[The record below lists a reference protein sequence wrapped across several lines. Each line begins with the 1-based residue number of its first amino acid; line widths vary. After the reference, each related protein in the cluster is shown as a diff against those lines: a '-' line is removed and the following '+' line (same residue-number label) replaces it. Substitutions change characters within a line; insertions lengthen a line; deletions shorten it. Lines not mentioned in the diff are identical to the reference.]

1 MAYWLTFKET
11 ISYDNTKKM
20 SEKYQWLKLYDRN
33 PIYTIYVDK
42 YTVRTYVAEVIGR
55 EYLIPLIG
63 VYCSVDEIPW
73 ESLPNKFVLKCTHG
87 SSSNIICHDKS
98 ILKIEKASRQLRKW
112 MRRNWFWYGREWPYK
127 NVEPRIICEKLL
139 VDESGYELKDY
150 KIFCFHG
157 EPKLIQ
163 VDFNRF
169 TNHKRNIYSTD
180 WELLDLCIT
189 YQNDSEKI
197 IKKPVFLDKMLD
209 IARRL
214 SQEIPHVRIDLYLSE
229 EQIYFGEMTFY
240 HGAGFEK
247 FNPEI
252 YDYLLGSW
260 LDLSKVSKY

>member
-1 MAYWLTFKET
+1 
-11 ISYDNTKKM
+11 
-20 SEKYQWLKLYDRN
+20 
-33 PIYTIYVDK
+33 
-42 YTVRTYVAEVIGR
+42 
-55 EYLIPLIG
+55 
-63 VYCSVDEIPW
+63 
-73 ESLPNKFVLKCTHG
+73 
-87 SSSNIICHDKS
+87 
-98 ILKIEKASRQLRKW
+98 

-127 NVEPRIICEKLL
+127 NIEPRIICEKLL

-189 YQNDSEKI
+189 YQNDSEKM

-260 LDLSKVSKY
+260 LDLSKVRKY